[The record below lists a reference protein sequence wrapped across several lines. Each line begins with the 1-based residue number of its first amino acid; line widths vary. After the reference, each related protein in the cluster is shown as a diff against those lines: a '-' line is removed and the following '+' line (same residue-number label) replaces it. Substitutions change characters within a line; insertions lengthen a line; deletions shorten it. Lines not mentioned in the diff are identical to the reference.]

1 MPYFCNNTNTE
12 GSFAYAALQ
21 SCFTKRG
28 VSVVKYKP
36 MFAFFFKFVLV
47 WIFVCLFLFL
57 SRSISLSLFFFF
69 STVAWSRTKLR
80 FFSSCLLLFLGKKK
94 EDQGACLLFLPSRYC
109 RHKALRRGCTN
120 PCCPWQKNGRRWER
134 PGILPGSAD
143 FRNEDCTR
151 LSPEPKG

>member
-36 MFAFFFKFVLV
+36 MFAFFFQFVLV

-57 SRSISLSLFFFF
+57 SRSISLSLSFFF
-69 STVAWSRTKLR
+69 SALLHGVGQNSDFFFMPPVISWEKKRGPGCLSS
-80 FFSSCLLLFLGKKK
+80 FSSFSVLQAQSAAQRLHQSLLSLAEEWQKVG
-94 EDQGACLLFLPSRYC
+94 ETRNPSRLC
-109 RHKALRRGCTN
+109 
-120 PCCPWQKNGRRWER
+120 
-134 PGILPGSAD
+134 
-143 FRNEDCTR
+143 
-151 LSPEPKG
+151 